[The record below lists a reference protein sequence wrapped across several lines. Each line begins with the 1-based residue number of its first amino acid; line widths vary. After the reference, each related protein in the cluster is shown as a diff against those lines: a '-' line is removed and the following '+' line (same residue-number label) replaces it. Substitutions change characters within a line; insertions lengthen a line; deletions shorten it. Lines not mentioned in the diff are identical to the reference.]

1 MNSSNEKKSKFGQAA
16 LRVAAYIVLLN
27 AVLSGCAGSLG
38 SNRAAIVGES
48 EIYNEIKVVGP
59 VADLRRVRIRKR
71 MQQADGASQAT
82 VGDFTGAP
90 LTTSHVRFIPWPPN
104 QMSQFGRFPP
114 ASVQALDRPGDE
126 K

>member
-71 MQQADGASQAT
+71 MRQAT
-82 VGDFTGAP
+82 GVSQTTASDFTGMP
-90 LTTSHVRFIPWPPN
+90 LTL
-104 QMSQFGRFPP
+104 SQTRSGML
-114 ASVQALDRPGDE
+114 VG
-126 K
+126 